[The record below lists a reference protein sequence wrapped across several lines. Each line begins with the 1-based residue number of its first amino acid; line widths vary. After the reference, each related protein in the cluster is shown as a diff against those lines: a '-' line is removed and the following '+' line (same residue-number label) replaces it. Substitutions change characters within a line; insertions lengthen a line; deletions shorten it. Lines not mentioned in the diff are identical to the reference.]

1 LIAKLQEAIW
11 KYYADDTQNAKGS
24 ITGTHTMGVAD
35 NTVKVNLKDFIAQDP
50 DLPTSTIDN
59 GLLNSIT
66 ELTVS
71 FSGTTGFSTT
81 APGSYPLSSDFV
93 ATNIKEEAVT
103 KFYEAGT
110 TANGYTTYTLL
121 TNPDTSKV
129 TALKQTY
136 DDDGTTKTDYVFS
149 DADGNELDDINTSL
163 YDEYVKVLQK
173 GTVTQTNSYTTQES
187 KDIYKDEPGKYVL
200 SLLDITDS
208 DGNEVDGL
216 ITFLNNN
223 TTSWNIAYSSDD
235 GSFQYVGDNGNDSFN
250 LALSSL
256 GTNFSNV
263 SFDMSN
269 TSNVNNNVKSTISG
283 LRDDGR
289 MVGNLTGV
297 SIGTDGV
304 ITASYDNG
312 MQKNI
317 AQISVATF
325 ENSMG
330 LENAGD
336 NLYTATSNSGE
347 FNGVGVDIKGSGTGY
362 MTTGVLE
369 MSNVDLSTEFTNMIT
384 TQRGFQANSRIITT
398 SDTLLEELV
407 NLKR

>member
-1 LIAKLQEAIW
+1 L
-11 KYYADDTQNAKGS
+11 Y
-24 ITGTHTMGVAD
+24 GTVALG
-35 NTVKVNLKDFIAQDP
+35 TYTAPKAAY
-50 DLPTSTIDN
+50 TN
-59 GLLNSIT
+59 GLLVT
-66 ELTVS
+66 EKTYTDGTSAKYDLNQTDTNKASVTAFAYEDVS
-71 FSGTTGFSTT
+71 KFLASLNSTT
-81 APGSYPLSSDFV
+81 QARY
-93 ATNIKEEAVT
+93 
-103 KFYEAGT
+103 
-110 TANGYTTYTLL
+110 
-121 TNPDTSKV
+121 
-129 TALKQTY
+129 
-136 DDDGTTKTDYVFS
+136 
-149 DADGNELDDINTSL
+149 
-163 YDEYVKVLQK
+163 
-173 GTVTQTNSYTTQES
+173 TVTESDSNEEILDGYYT
-187 KDIYKDEPGKYVL
+187 I
-200 SLLDITDS
+200 SLLGMTDS
-208 DGNEVDGL
+208 DGNEVAGWDS
-216 ITFLNNN
+216 TLNFDPVEVKYD
-223 TTSWNIAYSSDD
+223 TGD
-235 GSFQYVGDNGNDSFN
+235 GSFEYVGSSGNDAFTVD
-250 LALSSL
+250 LGLL
-256 GTNFSNV
+256 GTNFSSV

-269 TSNVNNNVKSTISG
+269 TSNVNNNGKSTISG

-297 SIGTDGV
+297 SIGQDGK

-312 MQKNI
+312 MQRDI

-325 ENSMG
+325 ENAMG